1 MARKTTTTAQ
11 AHAAPAYLAWHVSQK
26 GEKSYWNKVGAVWAH
41 KDGKGFNLKLE
52 FLPLNGAELTIREPK
67 PKSEAATEASPAEF
81 EGGFSC

>member
-41 KDGKGFNLKLE
+41 KDGKGYTLQLE
-52 FLPLNGAELTIREPK
+52 ICPINGRIALRTPLDDDRQP
-67 PKSEAATEASPAEF
+67 
-81 EGGFSC
+81 EGEGRS